1 MPKVA
6 TVAVMGWRGWNFR
19 RRITL
24 AGFVLLAAS
33 TLACESFAIQS
44 AHESSPAAA
53 PQTLPADPRA
63 IYQALNEIRPDSTRV
78 YTIHQIALR
87 RDVVNLTLVEG
98 KLAFLQPLDGRI
110 TGAVFTGEG
119 RVFAT
124 PRDRGERQS
133 LAQFLG
139 LPMLDVGFSRLILR
153 FTDDTAAEIRK
164 QIDSAGLQP
173 ASDPEI
179 AESWAT
185 VTANLNPWHSLRI
198 LFDWLSTDPQPY
210 FYAGIATSAVGAF
223 DVLVDD
229 RRPEQILIG
238 QPRFSGDTRLYDI
251 WASFPAGESFP
262 RPEDAFAPLD
272 YLIDTSISE
281 DLSLEGKTILH
292 IKALRAGERMLPLEL
307 SRKLAV
313 VSVKSQEGQSLVHFQ
328 NEELSQREILRRG
341 NDSLLVVLPTAV
353 KLGEEFRIEVSYRGS
368 VISDAGNGVA
378 FVGEHGAWYAHT
390 TGEERFV
397 PFDLRF
403 HWPKR
408 FTLVA
413 TGTKSEAGEEG
424 DTKFARWKSDV
435 PFAVAGFNLGE
446 YKAESAGSGRPQI
459 ELYANTQLEDAIRE
473 RLRKNFAVPSIP
485 PNPAPTAPGGNLLPG
500 AAPELPIPRPS
511 DVMKQLGGEIA
522 DSIQY
527 FETLNGP
534 FPFDHLDVSQIP
546 GNFGQGWPEL
556 LYLSTL
562 AFLPPETE
570 KQAGM
575 GERAQQAAHDLLP
588 FHEVAHQWW
597 GNVVVSASYRDSWI
611 EEAMANYLSLLYS
624 DSKKPGA
631 HRLNDWLEHFRDALI
646 AKAPGAT
653 LPADEAGPLTFGPR
667 LNSSKTPNAYET
679 VTYGKGAWV
688 IHMLHE
694 MMREPAA
701 KDPDARF
708 GEFLQSVLTD
718 FHFRPFSTAEF
729 QREVERRMTPS
740 MDLERNH
747 SMEWFFDEWVRG
759 TGIPHYN
766 VEFQVRPRGQ
776 EFVVTGRLEQSGVDE
791 AFTAAVPLY
800 GVRPPGKR
808 QRLGIVVTTGPETR
822 FRIVTRTRPSRILID
837 PNLTLLHAE

>member
-1 MPKVA
+1 
-6 TVAVMGWRGWNFR
+6 MGWRGWNFR
-19 RRITL
+19 RRIAL
-24 AGFVLLAAS
+24 AGFVLAAAS
-33 TLACESFAIQS
+33 TLLCESFAFQS
-44 AHESSPAAA
+44 ARESSPATA

-63 IYQALNEIRPDSTRV
+63 IYQALNELRPDGTRV
-78 YTIHQIALR
+78 YTVHQIALR

-98 KLAFLQPLDGRI
+98 KLAFFQALDGRI

-139 LPMLDVGFSRLILR
+139 LPMLDQEFSKAILR
-153 FTDDTAAEIRK
+153 FTDDTATEVQK
-164 QIDSAGLQP
+164 QIDSAGLRP
-173 ASDPEI
+173 ASDPQF
-179 AESWAT
+179 AESWGM

-229 RRPEQILIG
+229 RRPEQVLIG
-238 QPRFSGDTRLYDI
+238 RPRFTGDTPLYDI
-251 WASFPAGESFP
+251 WASFPAGDSYP
-262 RPEDAFAPLD
+262 RPEDAFAPVD
-272 YLIDTSISE
+272 YRVDTSIAE

-313 VSVKSQEGQSLVHFQ
+313 VSVKSQDGESLVHFQ
-328 NEELSQREILRRG
+328 NEDLSQREILRRG
-341 NDSLLVVLPTAV
+341 NDSLFVVLPAAV
-353 KLGEEFRIEVSYRGS
+353 QSGKEFRIEVSYRGS

-403 HWPKR
+403 RWPKR

-413 TGTKSEAGEEG
+413 TGTQTEENEERE
-424 DTKFARWKSDV
+424 TKFARWESGG

-446 YKAESAGSGRPQI
+446 YQAQSAGAGRPRI
-459 ELYANTQLEDAIRE
+459 EIYANRQLEDAIRE
-473 RLRKNFAVPSIP
+473 RLRKKF
-485 PNPAPTAPGGNLLPG
+485 PAPPVPANPTRANGANTLPN
-500 AAPELPIPRPS
+500 AEDESLVPHPS
-511 DVMKQLGGEIA
+511 DVMKQLGGDIA
-522 DSIQY
+522 DSIQF
-527 FETLNGP
+527 FEKLNGP

-575 GERAQQAAHDLLP
+575 GERAQQAARELLP

-708 GEFLQSVLTD
+708 REMLQSILAEYRFLPLT
-718 FHFRPFSTAEF
+718 TMEF
-729 QREVERRMTPS
+729 QHATERQMTAS
-740 MDLERNH
+740 MDVEGNH

-759 TGIPHYN
+759 TGIPHYK
-766 VEFQVRPRGQ
+766 VEYQVKPRAQ
-776 EFVVTGRLEQSGVDE
+776 EFVVTGRLEQRGVDE
-791 AFTAAVPLY
+791 AFTARVPLY

-808 QRLGIVVTTGPETR
+808 ERLGIVVTMGLETPFR
-822 FRIVTRTRPSRILID
+822 FVTRARPSRILID